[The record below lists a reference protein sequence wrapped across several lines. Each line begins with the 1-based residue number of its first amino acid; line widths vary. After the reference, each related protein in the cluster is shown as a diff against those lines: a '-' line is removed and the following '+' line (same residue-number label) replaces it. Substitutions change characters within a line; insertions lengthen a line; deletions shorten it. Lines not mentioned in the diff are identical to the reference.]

1 MIWTI
6 LFDPDFELDFQK
18 LDENVQDEL
27 LAQVILLRTFGPS
40 LGRPSVD
47 TLKGSIHAN
56 MKELRYVAHNGT
68 EIWRAAFAFDPVR
81 KAVILVAGD
90 KQGQDEQQFY
100 SELLRKAN
108 TRYGMHLR
116 RLSVE
121 PIPLRKPSS
130 KNRSNANN
138 RTGRRSR

>member
-56 MKELRYVAHNGT
+56 MKELRFKTPDGV
-68 EIWRAAFAFDPVR
+68 WRVAFAFDPERSAVLLTAGNKTGIAQRRFYNVLVR
-81 KAVILVAGD
+81 TADQRFNQHLSNMKR
-90 KQGQDEQQFY
+90 QTDEDAHRIDGNT
-100 SELLRKAN
+100 SARK
-108 TRYGMHLR
+108 TRKNPRTR
-116 RLSVE
+116 R
-121 PIPLRKPSS
+121 
-130 KNRSNANN
+130 
-138 RTGRRSR
+138 